1 MATQSEYFDS
11 VLYGSMRESKENN
24 EIELKHVSL
33 SSFQLLLHYAYTG
46 RVELNG
52 AKLQVRILSTYNGVY
67 IIIMGIY
74 VFYHRAY

>member
-11 VLYGSMRESKENN
+11 LLYGSMRESKENS

-67 IIIMGIY
+67 IIY
-74 VFYHRAY
+74 VFYHRGY